1 MYKNIIIIL
10 FFILIVGC
18 DNDSSIMGPD
28 YRHDNFS
35 MDYENYLS
43 LKPVGLKKDLNGYYK
58 GKFILPDY
66 APYGMFIDL
75 KVETNCNLNQPIN
88 WSSNYY
94 YTIDHLYEQWVE
106 YQDLVNDSTTYV
118 DDFGESLN
126 ILSVWPDFIGDTII
140 VRSNF
145 IDEYNIIYEDSIKII
160 LTMPGK

>member
-1 MYKNIIIIL
+1 MYKIIIIL
-10 FFILIVGC
+10 FLILMVGC
-18 DNDSSIMGPD
+18 DDDSFILSPELH
-28 YRHDNFS
+28 RHNNLPA
-35 MDYENYLS
+35 EEKNYLS
-43 LKPVGLKKDLNGYYK
+43 LDVINLKKDLNGYYV
-58 GKFILPDY
+58 GEFVFPDY

-75 KVETNCNLNQPIN
+75 KVETNCFPGVSIN

-140 VRSNF
+140 VHSNF
-145 IDEYNIIYEDSIKII
+145 IDERNIIYRDSVKII
-160 LTMPGK
+160 LNIPRN